1 MALASVLAPPSHP
14 HTRLLPASGPELRT
28 DWLDKTVASKTRLN
42 HPGQS
47 VDDDAV
53 GCPYFNRCASAADDV
68 RNRDDPPLQAAS
80 QGHTVACHRELD
92 SLHT

>member
-14 HTRLLPASGPELRT
+14 YTRLLLASVPELRT
-28 DWLDKTVASKTRLN
+28 DWVDRAVTSKNHLN

-53 GCPYFNRCASAADDV
+53 GCPFFNRCASAAEDV
-68 RNRDDPPLQAAS
+68 RNRYDPPLRAAG
-80 QGHTVACHRELD
+80 QGHTVACHMELD
-92 SLHT
+92 SLYT